1 MRRMTTSPAATPE
14 SRTFTTIGVI
24 GLGTMGAGIAEVFAR
39 TGYAVVGV
47 EKDEDALAR
56 GRQYL
61 EHSTTRAVKRE
72 KLTEAE
78 QAELLGRIT
87 FSTSLEDV
95 AGADLVVEAV
105 VESLETKKALFR
117 QLDAIVG
124 PETILATNTSSLSVT
139 EISTAN
145 SSPGRVIG
153 VHFFNP
159 APVQQLVEIVRTV
172 VTEEQVLE
180 DVQALM
186 VELGKTPV
194 VCGDK
199 AGFIANTL
207 LFGYLN
213 HAVSM
218 YEGRYATREDID
230 AAMRFG
236 CGYPMGPLA
245 LLDLIG
251 LDTAYEILETM
262 YRQGRDRLHAPSPI
276 LKQMVTAGWLGRKTG
291 RGFYTYEAPDSP
303 VVVADDRTPSADEKP
318 QLRHDIKQVG
328 VVGTG
333 TMATGI
339 VEVFAK
345 SGYDVLYVGRSADK
359 VDGVVAAI
367 TKSFDKQIQR
377 GRSTEEAKAEVLA
390 RLTGSTSLEDLE
402 DVDIVVEA
410 IAEDLAIKTTLFEN
424 LDEICKPGAI
434 LATTTSSLP
443 IIACAQATSRPQD
456 VIGMHFFNPAP
467 IMKLV
472 EVVSTVATDDDVT
485 ETTRALVAEDR
496 QGRGLLRR
504 PRGLHRQ
511 RAALPLPQRRGADAR
526 GALRHRRRHRH
537 RHEAGLRAADGS
549 LRAAR
554 RGRQRRVAG
563 DPARALPGV
572 PRARLRAG
580 AAARAPGHRRLP
592 RAARPSAGSGTTQ
605 RAEACRRDTRTGC
618 GIRPSDSHSAVSRR
632 LTAAGSP
639 AAPCGRGCRGWRAG
653 RSRR

>member
-1 MRRMTTSPAATPE
+1 MTTSPAESAATAEPA

-39 TGYAVVGV
+39 TGFAVVGV
-47 EKDEDALAR
+47 EKDEEALAR

-61 EHSTTRAVKRE
+61 EHSTARAVKRD

-87 FSTSLEDV
+87 FSTSLEAV

-105 VESLETKKALFR
+105 VESLETKKQLFR

-124 PETILATNTSSLSVT
+124 PDTILATNTSSLSVT
-139 EISTAN
+139 EISTAD

-180 DVQALM
+180 QVTTLM
-186 VELGKTPV
+186 AEIGKTPV

-276 LKQMVTAGWLGRKTG
+276 LKQMVTAGMLGRKTG

-303 VVVADDRTPSADEKP
+303 VVVADDRTPSADAKP
-318 QLRHDIKQVG
+318 QLRHDIDLVG

-339 VEVFAK
+339 IEVFAK
-345 SGYDVLYVGRSADK
+345 SGYDVLFVGRSQEK

-367 TKSFDKQIQR
+367 ARSFDKQIQR

-390 RLTGSTSLEDLE
+390 RLTGSTSLEALV

-410 IAEDLAIKTTLFEN
+410 IAEDLAVKTPLFGS

-443 IIACAQATSRPQD
+443 IIACARATSRPQD

-472 EVVSTVATDDDVT
+472 EVVSTVSTDDAVT
-485 ETTRALVAEDR
+485 ETTQALVAKLGKVGVSCADR
-496 QGRGLLRR
+496 AGFIVNALLFPYLNDAVRMLEAHYATADDIDAAMKQGC
-504 PRGLHRQ
+504 
-511 RAALPLPQRRGADAR
+511 ALPMGPFELLDVVGNDVSLAIQRELYLEFREPGFAPAPLLEHLVTAGYLGRKTKRGFRDYTAR
-526 GALRHRRRHRH
+526 
-537 RHEAGLRAADGS
+537 
-549 LRAAR
+549 
-554 RGRQRRVAG
+554 
-563 DPARALPGV
+563 
-572 PRARLRAG
+572 
-580 AAARAPGHRRLP
+580 
-592 RAARPSAGSGTTQ
+592 
-605 RAEACRRDTRTGC
+605 
-618 GIRPSDSHSAVSRR
+618 
-632 LTAAGSP
+632 
-639 AAPCGRGCRGWRAG
+639 
-653 RSRR
+653 